1 MDFGALASRMAA
13 GLEGVRACLFGS
25 GEGLA
30 LGSHPDGGETRP
42 KGGWARLSAVGDPQ
56 RGFLNV
62 GDELWVV
69 ARRGWY
75 AALLIASPSVRPG
88 IALDR
93 LESYLKIAEE
103 ARVRE
108 AADMGTPVGGA
119 EPARRT
125 RAQVS
130 REAKPQPKPQPKAQ
144 PKTQPKSAQPEPPP
158 TSRSQ
163 AAPMPEPLR

>member
-1 MDFGALASRMAA
+1 MAA
-13 GLEGVRACLFGS
+13 GLEGVRACLIVS
-25 GEGLA
+25 GDGLA
-30 LGSHPDGGETRP
+30 LGAHPDGGENRA
-42 KGGWARLSAVGDPQ
+42 KDVWDRLSAVGDPQ
-56 RGFLNV
+56 RGFFNV

-125 RAQVS
+125 PAQVS
-130 REAKPQPKPQPKAQ
+130 REAKRQPKPQPKAQ
-144 PKTQPKSAQPEPPP
+144 PKTQPKSAQPEP
-158 TSRSQ
+158 R
-163 AAPMPEPLR
+163 